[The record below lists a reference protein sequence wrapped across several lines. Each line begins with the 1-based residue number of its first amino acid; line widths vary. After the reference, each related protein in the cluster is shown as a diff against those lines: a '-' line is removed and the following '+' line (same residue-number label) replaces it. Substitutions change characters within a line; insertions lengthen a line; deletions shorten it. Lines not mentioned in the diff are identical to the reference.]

1 MSKDHEYQPLFNDT
15 RELLDEADVD
25 PPSLQP
31 TRIRKFSA
39 WIMHYGLAVLLVIE
53 TVALVVLVAVLLR
66 RSSQAA
72 GGMPLV
78 SQKVLYSPAL
88 SAVEPEVKVYHLG
101 FPGDLSPFQIPSSPE
116 LDLMWSDLYN
126 YGVSRI
132 TKEEAARL
140 PNKTHAI
147 PGDPGHYIAELDV
160 FHNIHCLNKVR
171 MALDPDYYP
180 DWRISTSNNY
190 IPAQKDATEHISHC
204 IDWLRQSIMCHV
216 DTSVIV
222 WQWNSRANESQVKGN
237 VAHTCRRFD
246 KITEWAKERVL
257 VNTYDPTVHIEDDI
271 VIPVLHQEI
280 S

>member
-1 MSKDHEYQPLFNDT
+1 MSKNQEYQPLI
-15 RELLDEADVD
+15 DEADVD
-25 PPSLQP
+25 APSPQP

-39 WIMHYGLAVLLVIE
+39 WIMHYALAVLLGIE
-53 TVALVVLVAVLLR
+53 TMALVVLVAVLLR

-72 GGMPLV
+72 CGMPLG
-78 SQKVLYSPAL
+78 SQEVLYCPPAL
-88 SAVEPEVKVYHLG
+88 SAVEHEVRVYHLG
-101 FPGDLSPFQIPSSPE
+101 FPGELSFFAIHPFQIPPSPE
-116 LDLMWSDLYN
+116 LDQMWSDSYN
-126 YGVSRI
+126 FGVSRI
-132 TKEEAARL
+132 TKEEASHL

-147 PGDPGHYIAELDV
+147 PGDPGHYVVLELTP
-160 FHNIHCLNKVR
+160 LQNKVR

-190 IPAQKDATEHISHC
+190 IPSQKMLRSTSVSHC

-222 WQWNSRANESQVKGN
+222 WQWDPRANASLVKGN
-237 VAHTCRRFD
+237 VAHTCRKFD
-246 KITEWAKERVL
+246 KITEWAKQRVL

-271 VIPVLHQEI
+271 VVPVLHQEI

>member
-1 MSKDHEYQPLFNDT
+1 MSKDHEYQPLFHDT
-15 RELLDEADVD
+15 RELLDEAGVDV
-25 PPSLQP
+25 PSLQP

-39 WIMHYGLAVLLVIE
+39 WIIHYGLAVLLVIE

-66 RSSQAA
+66 RPSQADGA
-72 GGMPLV
+72 MPLEV
-78 SQKVLYSPAL
+78 QKVLYSPAL
-88 SAVEPEVKVYHLG
+88 SAVENEVKVYHLG

-171 MALDPDYYP
+171 MALDPDCYP

-190 IPAQKDATEHISHC
+190 IPTQDATEHISHC

-222 WQWNSRANESQVKGN
+222 WQWDSQANESRVKGN
-237 VAHTCRRFD
+237 VAHTCRKFD

-257 VNTYDPTVHIEDDI
+257 VKTYDPTVHIEDDI

>member
-1 MSKDHEYQPLFNDT
+1 MSKDHEYQPLSNDT

-25 PPSLQP
+25 APSLQP
-31 TRIRKFSA
+31 TGIRKFSA
-39 WIMHYGLAVLLVIE
+39 WIMHHALAVLLVIE
-53 TVALVVLVAVLLR
+53 TMALVVLVTVLLR
-66 RSSQAA
+66 RPSQAD
-72 GGMPLV
+72 GGMPLG

-88 SAVEPEVKVYHLG
+88 SAVENEVKVYHLG

-126 YGVSRI
+126 FGVSRI

-160 FHNIHCLNKVR
+160 FHNLHCLNKVR

-180 DWRISTSNNY
+180 DWRISTSNNH
-190 IPAQKDATEHISHC
+190 ISAQKHATEHISHC

-222 WQWNSRANESQVKGN
+222 WQWDSKANESRVKGN
-237 VAHTCRRFD
+237 VAHTCRKFD

-257 VNTYDPTVHIEDDI
+257 VNTYDPTVRIEDDI

>member
-1 MSKDHEYQPLFNDT
+1 MSKDHEYQPLFNGR
-15 RELLDEADVD
+15 RELVEEADVD
-25 PPSLQP
+25 APSLQP
-31 TRIRKFSA
+31 TRVRKLSA
-39 WIMHYGLAVLLVIE
+39 WAMHYALAILLVIE
-53 TVALVVLVAVLLR
+53 TMALAVLVAVLLR
-66 RSSQAA
+66 RPSRAA
-72 GGMPLV
+72 CGMPLG

-88 SAVEPEVKVYHLG
+88 SAVEQEVRVYHLG
-101 FPGDLSPFQIPSSPE
+101 FPGDLSPFQTPSSPE
-116 LDLMWSDLYN
+116 LDQMWSDLYN
-126 YGVSRI
+126 YGISRI

-140 PNKTHAI
+140 PNKTQAI

-190 IPAQKDATEHISHC
+190 IPTQKHATEHISHC

-222 WQWNSRANESQVKGN
+222 WQWDSRANESLVKGN
-237 VAHTCRRFD
+237 VAHTCRKFD
-246 KITEWAKERVL
+246 KITEWAKQRVL
-257 VNTYDPTVHIEDDI
+257 VNTYDPKVHIEDDI
-271 VIPVLHQEI
+271 VIPVLHQAI